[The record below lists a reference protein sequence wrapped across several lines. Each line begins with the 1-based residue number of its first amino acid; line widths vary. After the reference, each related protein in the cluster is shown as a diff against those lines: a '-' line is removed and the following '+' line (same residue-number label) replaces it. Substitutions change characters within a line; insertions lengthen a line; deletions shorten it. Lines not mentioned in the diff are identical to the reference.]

1 MPILEYIT
9 DDIEICSDDSDR
21 KYSNEKNSDEEN

>member
-9 DDIEICSDDSDR
+9 DDTEICSDDSDR
-21 KYSNEKNSDEEN
+21 KDSNEKKSDQEN